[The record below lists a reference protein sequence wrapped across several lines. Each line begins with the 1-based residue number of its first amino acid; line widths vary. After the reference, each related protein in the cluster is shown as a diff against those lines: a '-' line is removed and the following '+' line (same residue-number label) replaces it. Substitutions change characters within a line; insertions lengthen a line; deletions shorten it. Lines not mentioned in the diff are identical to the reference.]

1 MLFKSKVPQTTVMV
15 LLRLSPLLAAW
26 PCLLSYSCFTL
37 IYTVCSK
44 LLLSFTWNTLALKLN
59 HNSFTVSR
67 FHCHRHKISPLIL
80 SSQSVLPS
88 QTVNKDVIDG
98 NDDDVLVDDDDDDDG
113 DGSDLVEDSAD
124 LLHLRLSQWFHL

>member
-1 MLFKSKVPQTTVMV
+1 M
-15 LLRLSPLLAAW
+15 
-26 PCLLSYSCFTL
+26 
-37 IYTVCSK
+37 CSK
-44 LLLSFTWNTLALKLN
+44 LLLSFTWNTLALKLD

-80 SSQSVLPS
+80 SSQSVLLS
-88 QTVNKDVIDG
+88 QTVNKDVVDG
-98 NDDDVLVDDDDDDDG
+98 NDDDVLVDGDDDDDG

>member
-1 MLFKSKVPQTTVMV
+1 M
-15 LLRLSPLLAAW
+15 
-26 PCLLSYSCFTL
+26 
-37 IYTVCSK
+37 
-44 LLLSFTWNTLALKLN
+44 ALKLN

-88 QTVNKDVIDG
+88 QTVNKDVVDG

-124 LLHLRLSQWFHL
+124 LFHLRLSQWFHL

>member
-1 MLFKSKVPQTTVMV
+1 MQNKHNFFFPFWESQ
-15 LLRLSPLLAAW
+15 LLPKI
-26 PCLLSYSCFTL
+26 CFACFPY
-37 IYTVCSK
+37 IVCSN
-44 LLLSFTWNTLALKLN
+44 LLLSFTRNTLALKLN

-80 SSQSVLPS
+80 SSRSVLPS